1 MGNIELTDNKKE
13 TTKYYENI
21 IKTIETH
28 VLTLQSEAK
37 QRGFLP
43 RWFINR
49 KIRKA
54 KSQLNYYRELLDEYK
69 KRKLAK

>member
-1 MGNIELTDNKKE
+1 MSNKKE
-13 TTKYYENI
+13 TTAYYQNI

-28 VLTLQSEAK
+28 VLTLESEAK
-37 QRGFLP
+37 ERGFLP

-49 KIRKA
+49 KIRNA
-54 KSQLNYYRELLDEYK
+54 KSQLNYYRALLDEYK